1 MVSLADQEFQHELC
15 EFGLYPHKVADVDDD
30 GKPRRT
36 GVALL
41 SLKHTSM
48 YLSAKTQASL
58 QFLYTGSCLYAIK
71 LCMQK
76 LFIYIY
82 DNLDDI
88 YVIPDE

>member
-15 EFGLYPHKVADVDDD
+15 EFGLNPHKVADVDDD

-36 GVALL
+36 GDRSSL
-41 SLKHTSM
+41 SQTHKHVFICQNSSQLAIFVHWIMPVCYQT
-48 YLSAKTQASL
+48 LHAK
-58 QFLYTGSCLYAIK
+58 IV
-71 LCMQK
+71 
-76 LFIYIY
+76 YIY